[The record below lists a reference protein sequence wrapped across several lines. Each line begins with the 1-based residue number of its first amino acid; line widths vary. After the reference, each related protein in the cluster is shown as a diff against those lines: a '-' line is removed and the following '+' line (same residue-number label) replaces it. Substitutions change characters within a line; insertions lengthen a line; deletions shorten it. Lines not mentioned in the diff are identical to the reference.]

1 MSQTRYA
8 RTADHLS
15 IAYQLHGAGPPNFVW
30 VPGFASHVELF
41 WELPGFAHAFRRIA
55 GATGLALFDKRGV
68 GLSDRSL
75 GTGLLEDRMRDVQA
89 VLDAAGFESA
99 YVLGASEGGAMAALF
114 AATYPDRVAGLILLG
129 AAASGDWVDPELIA
143 EVEARWGDGALMS
156 RLWLNG
162 AGDVEQLGRIER
174 SMGSPA
180 AVAELMR
187 QNAQLD
193 ARPVLPTIAVPTLVL
208 HCAHDPVVPVAAGR
222 QIAAAIPGAKFVEL
236 PGAFHGS
243 NLPAEMDLYVD
254 EIMEFVTGSRRAAQV
269 PAERVLAT
277 VLITDIVGSTQR
289 AAAMGDEAWGRI
301 MDEHDRVARHAIERQ
316 RGRWVR
322 STGDGV
328 LAVFDGPARA
338 LAAARAMQRNLEPF
352 DVQLRAGVHTG
363 EIELRGV
370 EVGGVAVHIA
380 ARVAAHAAD
389 GEIWVSSTVPGL
401 VVGSGL
407 AFDPRGEF
415 ELKGVPGSW
424 QLAALRAD

>member
-41 WELPGFAHAFRRIA
+41 WELAGFAHAFRRIA

-114 AATYPDRVAGLILLG
+114 AATYPDRVDGLILLG

-162 AGDVEQLGRIER
+162 AGAVEQLGRIER

-208 HCAHDPVVPVAAGR
+208 HCARDPVVPVAAGR

-269 PAERVLAT
+269 PSERVLAT
-277 VLITDIVGSTQR
+277 VLITDIVGSTRR
-289 AAAMGDEAWGRI
+289 AAAMGDAAWGRI

-316 RGRWVR
+316 RGAGCARPATACWPSLTGR
-322 STGDGV
+322 PAPWLLPAPCSATSSPSTCSC
-328 LAVFDGPARA
+328 ARASTPAR
-338 LAAARAMQRNLEPF
+338 
-352 DVQLRAGVHTG
+352 
-363 EIELRGV
+363 
-370 EVGGVAVHIA
+370 
-380 ARVAAHAAD
+380 
-389 GEIWVSSTVPGL
+389 SSC
-401 VVGSGL
+401 
-407 AFDPRGEF
+407 
-415 ELKGVPGSW
+415 
-424 QLAALRAD
+424 AALRSVVSRYTSPPASPRTLPTTRSGSRQPCPASSSARDSPSTPAASSS